1 MDILV
6 VNPNTTSSMTKK
18 IGEAARSIALA
29 NTNIIA
35 VNPKDG
41 PPSIEGYFDEVFAI
55 PGMIGEMQK
64 HANAYA
70 CIIACFDDT
79 GLDAGALRGNNACHR
94 YWRGCL
100 SYGEPNLGE
109 IQCGNDPLP
118 LCSGNRA

>member
-55 PGMIGEMQK
+55 PEIG
-64 HANAYA
+64 
-70 CIIACFDDT
+70 
-79 GLDAGALRGNNACHR
+79 
-94 YWRGCL
+94 
-100 SYGEPNLGE
+100 
-109 IQCGNDPLP
+109 
-118 LCSGNRA
+118 RAHV